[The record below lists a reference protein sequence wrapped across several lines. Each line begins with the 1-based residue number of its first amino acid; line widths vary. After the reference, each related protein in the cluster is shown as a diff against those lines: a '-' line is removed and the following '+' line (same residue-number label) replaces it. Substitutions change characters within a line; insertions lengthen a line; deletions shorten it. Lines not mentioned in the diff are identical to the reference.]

1 MSSVPM
7 RTGAKFGLVAAVAIA
22 AIVALEWTLRSEEEL
37 DRSIAAARD
46 AADRAAQQALGSARP
61 LSTAGV
67 TARTVVLCDRAGVV
81 PEAAGEW
88 QVLADGAIL
97 VRRPPPLPSQ
107 PGAVELPAF
116 AVVLPTAGLRE
127 LDPVARAALLDFL
140 SEAWRD
146 RPVATDRLRL
156 QGVGGDEA
164 DKSALLGWLR

>member
-1 MSSVPM
+1 MSSM
-7 RTGAKFGLVAAVAIA
+7 RVGMGAKFAAVAVCALA
-22 AIVALEWTLRSEEEL
+22 AIVALEWILRSEEEM
-37 DRSIAAARD
+37 DRSLASARD
-46 AADRAAQQALGSARP
+46 AADRAAQEALGSARP
-61 LSTAGV
+61 LSSAGV
-67 TARTVVLCDRAGVV
+67 TARTVVLCDRAGAV
-81 PEAAGEW
+81 PEASGEW
-88 QVLADGAIL
+88 QMLADGAIL